1 MKPLKQYAV
10 EKKQPLKETCDPSI
24 IPFDLE
30 QNDSSQILKKV
41 SGFPELIIFRQKQPL
56 EVFYEKGVL
65 KLKLK
70 FLRTLF
76 YRTHPVAAWRQV
88 VSVVG
93 VFQ

>member
-1 MKPLKQYAV
+1 MRPLKQCAV
-10 EKKQPLKETCDPSI
+10 EKKQPLTETCDPSI
-24 IPFDLE
+24 RPFDLE

-65 KLKLK
+65 KLK

-76 YRTHPVAAWRQV
+76 YRTHPVAAWRQA